1 MPRDYAKTS
10 SRNKKPGQLPGW
22 VWMLGGLSIGLF
34 VAFLVYLNNS
44 THPSQ
49 KNALVE
55 VIKNTFSDVREVKK
69 EKSKPPPPP
78 KLAKKANTQQEKH
91 SFDFYYILPELEVR
105 VPDEELVEEKT
116 APNSNAATSEINYI
130 VQAGAFRQF
139 NQADNLKAK
148 LALNGFVAKIHTIK
162 KADGTWHRVLIG
174 PLQNITRLNQT
185 RKKLGKIGVP
195 TVVIK
200 PKS

>member
-10 SRNKKPGQLPGW
+10 SRNNKPGQLPGW
-22 VWMLGGLSIGLF
+22 IWMLGGLSIGLF

-55 VIKNTFSDVREVKK
+55 VIKDAFSDVREVKK

-116 APNSNAATSEINYI
+116 ATSLNAATSEINYI

-162 KADGTWHRVLIG
+162 KTDGTWHRVLIG

-185 RKKLGKIGVP
+185 RKELGKIGVP